1 MLEACINGGW
11 ALRFDGREL
20 VRHTQDAP
28 FAVAVRQEK
37 EYKSSRGTVKLTVRE
52 AERIPLTDAAQSAT
66 ALFSRRRGIRCVW
79 NTCRFPAARSFV
91 FPARPGGATS
101 SACPQSAVRRFS
113 AVASSTAK

>member
-52 AERIPLTDAAQSAT
+52 AERIPLTDAAQS
-66 ALFSRRRGIRCVW
+66 GDGV
-79 NTCRFPAARSFV
+79 V
-91 FPARPGGATS
+91 
-101 SACPQSAVRRFS
+101 FS
-113 AVASSTAK
+113 AAGHTLRVEYLPLPHAAYEIGRAHV